1 MQSELTIL
9 FEKIKKLGP
18 DGLRSLAYDYK
29 DGGVGQT
36 FVQNNSYKILQMTD
50 EQWIEAAAKTT
61 KIGDVDFTVTP
72 TTQEIQIM
80 KDQTLSNAFST
91 NNSDVLEAEMLEW
104 FTGLAETQYNET
116 EAKVSSDDRKGIR
129 LTTGNYY
136 RFEDIPSDAN
146 ILAGNTDDASRTIAI
161 ENIIYRY
168 KNGKFEYNYP
178 GAYMPVPEVAGG
190 KEGSGKSL
198 FFLLGKRPE
207 FSFLNEAQYNK

>member
-1 MQSELTIL
+1 
-9 FEKIKKLGP
+9 
-18 DGLRSLAYDYK
+18 
-29 DGGVGQT
+29 
-36 FVQNNSYKILQMTD
+36 
-50 EQWIEAAAKTT
+50 
-61 KIGDVDFTVTP
+61 IGDVDFTVTP

-116 EAKVSSDDRKGIR
+116 EAKIDSDDRKGIR

-136 RFEDIPSDAN
+136 RFEDIPKDAN

-178 GAYMPVPEVAGG
+178 GTYMPVPQIASG

-198 FFLLGKRPE
+198 FFLLGSRPE